1 MKILIADDDPVSC
14 RLLEKL
20 LSKWGYQ
27 TITAH
32 SGTEAWEVLQAEHAP
47 RLVLL
52 DWMMP
57 GIDGLEICR
66 RVRAR
71 SSQPYVYIML
81 LTANDRVGNL
91 VEGLE
96 SGADDYLTKPFHPQE
111 LRARLRVGLRMLEL
125 ESSLVEAREHL
136 QFKASHDALTS
147 IWNRGAI
154 IELLERELS
163 RARRE
168 GSSVGILLADVDH
181 FKNINDTWGHLVGD
195 EVLRAITGR
204 LKAEVR
210 SYDAVGRYGGVPAA
224 PRATRNARRRSTAKA
239 PRARPNCR
247 RRAPREKHGRA
258 PRPTARSC
266 GRMARRQKPRSLVRE
281 RLRRRARKSVRR
293 SARKRRRARD
303 ARGGAAA
310 GFAVLTPSGCRLPL
324 RGEARLLQGGGR
336 RQGARSFCARE
347 KRAAPWRPSVYGPRR
362 NDSGW
367 RKSNCSKSRTASAR
381 SCGNVPTITGMNAE
395 FYRMDWRPAW
405 ATSWTAARGW
415 KKSAG

>member
-20 LSKWGYQ
+20 LSKWGYA

-47 RLVLL
+47 RLALL

-57 GIDGLEICR
+57 GMDGLEICR
-66 RVRAR
+66 RARAR
-71 SSQPYVYIML
+71 LSQPYVYIML

-111 LRARLRVGLRMLEL
+111 LKARLRVGLRMLEL

-154 IELLERELS
+154 LELLERELS

-168 GSSVGILLADVDH
+168 DSSVGILLADVDH

-195 EVLRAITGR
+195 EVLRAVTGR
-204 LKAEVR
+204 LKAAVR
-210 SYDAVGRYGGVPAA
+210 SYDAVGRYGGEEFLILLPGCDRTKLETKAEQLRRTAERSPIETSAGPMPVTISIGGIASADCPQCEFKKLL
-224 PRATRNARRRSTAKA
+224 RATDTALY
-239 PRARPNCR
+239 RA
-247 RRAPREKHGRA
+247 K
-258 PRPTARSC
+258 
-266 GRMARRQKPRSLVRE
+266 L
-281 RLRRRARKSVRR
+281 
-293 SARKRRRARD
+293 
-303 ARGGAAA
+303 
-310 GFAVLTPSGCRLPL
+310 
-324 RGEARLLQGGGR
+324 GGR
-336 RQGARSFCARE
+336 NRAELAGASDTQAPAISVGAPPSFAE
-347 KRAAPWRPSVYGPRR
+347 PLES
-362 NDSGW
+362 S
-367 RKSNCSKSRTASAR
+367 SNK
-381 SCGNVPTITGMNAE
+381 
-395 FYRMDWRPAW
+395 
-405 ATSWTAARGW
+405 
-415 KKSAG
+415 